1 MKTKFLKQKKIIIS
15 TSAILLVV
23 AISLPL
29 LLTPKDK
36 SNVVREREYPAK
48 KGSITVGVE
57 SSGQINTLPN
67 IHSFEENTVVDEIFV
82 KVGSEVKK
90 GDKLATISADN
101 LSELIKMA
109 KDELSDAKATL
120 LQASSTKDVMLSQN
134 HKNKQDGVNGIKQEF
149 DGRLEQLASEK
160 NRIQK
165 SIKDYESEI
174 TKLEKQNFE
183 LTPQVKYIEIRIADL
198 KDKINKNIIKIGDL
212 NEKLLKVDTGSAK
225 RKELNEEIA
234 NIQYEIQKLNTQ
246 LSQKLS
252 LANSNHTII
261 QQLEVEIKKKHQ
273 DISELKRV
281 LDETEEETKK
291 AELSK
296 EIERLNDEI
305 KKKIAEIE
313 DLSYS
318 KEIVN
323 LQKQISRKENQIRKA
338 QSNLNNLSDGSEE
351 MNAIR
356 LEITKLQNKNTA
368 LQQEIDKLSENP
380 IVEELEKLRN
390 KKSSTEDALEK
401 EYTAFSSKLEEIQ
414 KTEKQY
420 EQALENQGKNS
431 AFADYKVNEELKA
444 INENISKANRNV
456 VYVQEKLN
464 KLFDLDKNP
473 TLYAQMDGIVTALN
487 YKTGDVVVD
496 GRPLCVIGEL
506 SEITMTVPV
515 SSVDIGSISIGQK
528 VNVFVDAF
536 AEQKFSGTV
545 VERLLV
551 ANDNGDYP
559 VTIAIDPEEQM
570 LLPGMRAFAT
580 IILKEKQ
587 DILTISNKAILLE
600 NGEQYVNVKKESGEL
615 VKTKV
620 ATGFSDGRISEV
632 LDGLSEDDIAV
643 VQE

>member
-174 TKLEKQNFE
+174 TKLEKQIFE

-225 RKELNEEIA
+225 RKELNEEID

-431 AFADYKVNEELKA
+431 AFADYKINEELKA

-464 KLFDLDKNP
+464 KLFDLEKNP

-600 NGEQYVNVKKESGEL
+600 NGEQYVNVKKENGEL